1 MNNLVEDH
9 RENRFANGQSS
20 HDLRATLCSAELET
34 QLMEAV
40 DSVGDFLRFV
50 KSSTRV
56 DAKIRGCFEMEFK
69 AMSPLP
75 EMTE

>member
-1 MNNLVEDH
+1 LKITEKIDSRTAKAVTI
-9 RENRFANGQSS
+9 
-20 HDLRATLCSAELET
+20 LRATLCSAELET

-40 DSVGDFLRFV
+40 DNVGDFLRFV
-50 KSSTRV
+50 KISTRV